1 MGIRHHRQRIWV
13 IEISQNPL
21 WPACVSEILLWNVL
35 DLWKMYPPL
44 GPLPLALLSCQ
55 GKFIPAYAT
64 YPPLSCQCQMGFC
77 FWNCL
82 CKRQCSV
89 RLPACA
95 ILKTVEPVGTESL
108 VDGIG
113 PIGMGLWVIPTRDWP
128 ALSVPNSPW
137 CEQSHSYTIATDTI
151 STLLPILPR
160 HDGLNFFWN
169 WELNKHLL
177 PYASAVFGHRH
188 VK

>member
-1 MGIRHHRQRIWV
+1 MTCLCFWD
-13 IEISQNPL
+13 SPL
-21 WPACVSEILLWNVL
+21 KCSWPV
-35 DLWKMYPPL
+35 KMYPPL
-44 GPLPLALLSCQ
+44 GPLPLVLLSCQ

-77 FWNCL
+77 FWNCS
-82 CKRQCSV
+82 CRRQCSVMSWISDTLPHPHIQVHVFPV

-95 ILKTVEPVGTESL
+95 ILKTVEPVGTEAL

-113 PIGMGLWVIPTRDWP
+113 PVGMGLWVIPTRHWP

-137 CEQSHSYTIATDTI
+137 CEQSHSYTIATYTI
-151 STLLPILPR
+151 STLIPILPR
-160 HDGLNFFWN
+160 HDGLNSFWN
-169 WELNKHLL
+169 WELNKPFL
-177 PYASAVFGHRH
+177 PYASAVFGHRD